1 MGRGEGCGRD
11 AGGMVKALKRK
22 GLRVGLKMGLR
33 AEGGWKGEMYRR
45 KEDDERIGRRG
56 EWGG

>member
-11 AGGMVKALKRK
+11 GGGMVKALKGK
-22 GLRVGLKMGLR
+22 GLRMGVKMGLR
-33 AEGGWKGEMYRR
+33 VEERGKERTYRR